1 MAILLLISIM
11 RYLINGLFIFY
22 HFDNSKKHGLSK
34 TLMFS
39 ILYTFIVNIFKYY
52 IIDTPIIIA
61 ISSMFIFSFLFLKN
75 NIDNKLNFVVTYTL
89 ITTCILEYTHF
100 LVFQLISASW
110 RALKI
115 PDVTYEPN
123 LNLISF
129 RLSVLVVYFICVFA
143 VHRFKRVNTNSIR
156 RLSNYRI
163 FPLFLGSALFVIIY
177 LKYKIKYTTS
187 DSFHYALSFIFALF
201 MLMSFIFV
209 FSSETFIN
217 IIESLSKKK
226 INPAIEEAKL
236 QKSKGFIGLKFI
248 TQKLNFEMNRF
259 LNMLGEIDIDT
270 EDKKS
275 KQIAY
280 CAVLLN
286 HEENPQNTHMIS
298 TIYFHAGN
306 ILDRQA
312 KTIESNISNAIK
324 THWTSCS
331 AKTLEKINKNYKNPV
346 STENGCPGA
355 KEFLLYL
362 TQKYKEQYP
371 EDEIKSNA
379 ENSFF
384 KKYLLN
390 IQN

>member
-1 MAILLLISIM
+1 MYIDVLRYFISGILIFYTFNDSDKYFSKITIPQSIAYSVLLI
-11 RYLINGLFIFY
+11 LFKVCVA
-22 HFDNSKKHGLSK
+22 DSPLS
-34 TLMFS
+34 
-39 ILYTFIVNIFKYY
+39 V
-52 IIDTPIIIA
+52 A
-61 ISSMFIFSFLFLKN
+61 ISSIIIFVCLLIKN
-75 NIDNKLNFVVTYTL
+75 TMDNSSNYIVTYSL
-89 ITTCILEYTHF
+89 FTTCVLEYTHF

-129 RLSVLVVYFICVFA
+129 RLSVLAVYSLCVFA
-143 VHRFKRVNTNSIR
+143 VHKFKRVNTNSIR

-236 QKSKGFIGLKFI
+236 QKSKGFTGLKFI
-248 TQKLNFEMNRF
+248 SQELNFEMNRF
-259 LNMLGEIDIDT
+259 LNMLGENDIDT

-286 HEENPQNTHMIS
+286 HEENPQETNMIS
-298 TIYFHAGN
+298 VVYPIVGD

-331 AKTLEKINKNYKNPV
+331 AETLEKIKMNYKKPI
-346 STENGCPGA
+346 SPENGCPSA

-362 TQKYKEQYP
+362 TQKYKAQYP

-379 ENSFF
+379 QYSFF
-384 KKYLLN
+384 KKHLLN